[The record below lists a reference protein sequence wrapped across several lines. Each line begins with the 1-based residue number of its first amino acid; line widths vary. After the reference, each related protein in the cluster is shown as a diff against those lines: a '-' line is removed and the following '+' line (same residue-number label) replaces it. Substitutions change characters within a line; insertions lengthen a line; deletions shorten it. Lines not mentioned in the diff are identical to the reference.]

1 MSFDTY
7 RYGWNKRGIDG
18 WRRWDQGGR
27 GATWAER
34 GGAEAK
40 HATVPRRWAGRRHNR
55 RWRRGRWTH
64 RRGRRW
70 THRRG
75 RRWTH
80 RRGRR
85 WTHRRGRRWT
95 HRRGSVVGRARGRL
109 AEIAHLLGKLA
120 DPVPSRIVL
129 THNILSVRACL
140 IPAPNLEGVF
150 PHDLREMPRLAG
162 EARLGQVVI
171 QRLLVDPELRSIFAV
186 EVRPDCKVLAV
197 LRITVRKHAGVC
209 NSLSGLGQ
217 GLRPQQRRRASS
229 SPGLIVEV

>member
-55 RWRRGRWTH
+55 RWRRGRRTH

-70 THRRG
+70 ND
-75 RRWTH
+75 
-80 RRGRR
+80 
-85 WTHRRGRRWT
+85 
-95 HRRGSVVGRARGRL
+95 RRGSVVGRARGRL